1 MKKISSALLAAVFC
15 FVLGAQAP
23 PAQAQGHFE
32 LGFHYSRWSI
42 NLLRSFIE
50 GGISD
55 ALETDLKNSILE
67 DIQADY
73 PSLEEMAYDQEV
85 AFDSSGD
92 NFGLEVR
99 WYPGGAN
106 GSFSLG
112 LSIEK
117 TSIRIAVPEISAS
130 LSLRDSITGEE
141 GHFAA
146 SSAGEFLIK
155 PLSFH
160 VSFRWDIIPSSVVHP
175 YITFGLGVATGTA
188 LEGAQVTYAYS
199 GDLTLPD
206 ESQEHYEDSLSKTL
220 KELKEELEEEGEDFF
235 LPGFIPFIQLNLGL
249 KAKLSQNIHLLID
262 AGIWN
267 GFLLRGGVAIRL

>member
-1 MKKISSALLAAVFC
+1 MKKISSVSLVAIFC
-15 FVLGAQAP
+15 FVLTAQAP
-23 PAQAQGHFE
+23 PANAQGHFE

-55 ALETDLKNSILE
+55 ALETDLKGNILE
-67 DIQADY
+67 AIQADY
-73 PSLEEMAYDQEV
+73 PNLEETAYSQEV

-92 NFGLEVR
+92 NFGFEVR

-117 TSIRIAVPEISAS
+117 TSMKVAVPEIGAS
-130 LSLRDSITGEE
+130 LSLRDSISGEE

-146 SSAGEFLIK
+146 SSGGEFLIK

-175 YITFGLGVATGTA
+175 YITFGLGAATGTA
-188 LEGAQVTYAYS
+188 LEEARVTYSYS
-199 GDLTLPD
+199 GDLILPGQ
-206 ESQEHYEDSLSKTL
+206 SPEHYEDSISKTL

-235 LPGFIPFIQLNLGL
+235 LPGFIPFVQLNLGL
-249 KAKLSQNIHLLID
+249 KAKLSQNIHLLLD

-267 GFLLRGGVAIRL
+267 GFLLRGGVSIRL

>member
-1 MKKISSALLAAVFC
+1 M
-15 FVLGAQAP
+15 
-23 PAQAQGHFE
+23 
-32 LGFHYSRWSI
+32 
-42 NLLRSFIE
+42 RSFIE
-50 GGISD
+50 GGLSD
-55 ALETDLKNSILE
+55 ALETDLKDSILE

-73 PSLEEMAYDQEV
+73 PNLEETAYSQEV

-92 NFGLEVR
+92 NFGFEVR

-117 TSIRIAVPEISAS
+117 TSMKVAVPEISAS
-130 LSLRDSITGEE
+130 LGLRDPISSQE

-146 SSAGEFLIK
+146 SSGGEFLIK

-160 VSFRWDIIPSSVVHP
+160 LSFRWDIIPSSIVHP

-188 LEGAQVTYAYS
+188 LEEAQVSYHYS
-199 GDLTLPD
+199 GDLTLSGQSP
-206 ESQEHYEDSLSKTL
+206 EHYEDSVSKTL
-220 KELKEELEEEGEDFF
+220 KQLREELEQEGEDFF

-249 KAKLSQNIHLLID
+249 KAKLSPNIYLLVD
-262 AGIWN
+262 AGIWD
-267 GFLLRGGVAIRL
+267 GFLLRGGVSVRL